1 MKKFL
6 LIVLV
11 LSTLSITGFSQK
23 DYSVAVT
30 GGYDYNMNHLIG
42 LGLENNTNST
52 PDFNIGADFSFLMGD
67 KLRLRA
73 DIRYSN
79 LSFNEPYTSSN
90 IYPKDAVR
98 FIYAFNNLDITPRVD
113 YRILKINKFDL
124 YASAGLKF
132 EFLLYKFEL
141 VELADGDFDT
151 SDTFKYAT
159 TGTNVGA
166 VGGLIFKYNI
176 TPKFGVLLAPDYTY
190 FFDYFVPDRNDYH
203 DRQTSYWF
211 NKHYL
216 QRLNM
221 NVGVE
226 WTF

>member
-11 LSTLSITGFSQK
+11 LSSLSITGFSQK

-42 LGLENNTNST
+42 LGLENCTNSL

-67 KLRLRA
+67 NLRLRA
-73 DIRYSN
+73 DLRYSN
-79 LSFNEPYTSSN
+79 LSFNEPYSSSTHPLN
-90 IYPKDAVR
+90 LNAVR
-98 FIYAFNNLDITPRVD
+98 LTYAFNNLDISPRAD
-113 YRILKINKFDL
+113 YRILKVSKFDL

-132 EFLLYKFEL
+132 EFLLSKFEL
-141 VELADGDFDT
+141 LELANGDLDT
-151 SDTFKYAT
+151 SDTFKHAT

-176 TPKFGVLLAPDYTY
+176 TPKIGIVLAPDYTY
-190 FFDYFVPDRNDYH
+190 FFDYFAPDRNDYN
-203 DRQTSYWF
+203 DRTRSYG
-211 NKHYL
+211 KHYL
-216 QRLNM
+216 QRFSM
-221 NVGVE
+221 NAGVE